1 MSIKK
6 CHKQDEFVTRIE
18 GALNTRMGPVSCKIV
33 NTKGMADVM
42 SKAGWS
48 RNEANGVVGFQVDK
62 DVYVLDSA
70 PWTVLHEL
78 IHRAGVNAD
87 RISRFV
93 AEGLTEAIAC
103 ELKQSP
109 DEHKATYPTEV
120 AWVKGTLLPRLNMS
134 AVELGRVIVHSDNAP
149 REVAELM
156 VKAKPGSSVSTL
168 MHQLRPQAN
177 NQPSFN
183 RSGCATRAGSA
194 ALSLDYGTSEGVGW
208 ILLLAGAALVFPS
221 IFRRGL

>member
-1 MSIKK
+1 MIKK

-156 VKAKPGSSVSTL
+156 IKAKPGSSVSTL

-183 RSGCATRAGSA
+183 RSGCATRAGST
-194 ALSLDYGTSEGVGW
+194 ALSLDYSTSEGVGW
-208 ILLLAGAALVFPS
+208 MLLLAGAALVFPS